1 MTAIK
6 GSNVTLLV
14 DGVEIKGAIAVEPE
28 DKNYSVD
35 IKWPK
40 DGLSNKGNC
49 SVDVDIKVTGE
60 AAAFFLTQQALIRF
74 SLWVDNAITQLG
86 MTPQEAYYKGFN
98 LVAVHNYKTLTDS
111 AVYLIDKSGI
121 PYGSTVTLS
130 KVAHIYGVEA
140 FNA

>member
-1 MTAIK
+1 MIMQGKSIK
-6 GSNVTLLV
+6 LSV
-14 DGVEIKGAIAVEPE
+14 DGQEVKWCHVVEPE
-28 DKNYSVD
+28 DKNHSVD

-60 AAAFFLTQQALIRF
+60 TAAFFLTQQALIRF

-130 KVAHIYGVEA
+130 KVAHIYGIEA